1 MIRAISTAL
10 VAVFLCLPAAAQECV
25 HPAMVYAQATA
36 PVPTARMLEILSGAD
51 AHWVLQNYN
60 AIEPVSTHVVDHIAV
75 VTAQGVPVFL
85 LIGYTADNC
94 TVFSDTV
101 PVALYQAWRANG
113 A

>member
-1 MIRAISTAL
+1 MIRAMLAAL
-10 VAVFLCLPAAAQECV
+10 VAVFLCMPASAQECV

-36 PVPTARMLEILSGAD
+36 PVPNARMLEILSGGD
-51 AHWVLQNYN
+51 AAWVLQNYN
-60 AIEPVSTHVVDHIAV
+60 SIEPVSTHAVDHIAV

-101 PVALYQAWRANG
+101 PIPVYQAWRANG